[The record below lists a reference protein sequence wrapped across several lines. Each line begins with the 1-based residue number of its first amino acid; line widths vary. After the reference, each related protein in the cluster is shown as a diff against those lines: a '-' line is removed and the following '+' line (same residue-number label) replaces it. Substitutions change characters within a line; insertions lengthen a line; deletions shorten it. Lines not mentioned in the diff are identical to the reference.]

1 MRGSKKENPVPIWE
15 RTTLTLMEAVQYTGI
30 GRDKLRE
37 ISDREDCDFVLWV
50 GNKRFLKRE
59 KLEEYIVKAFS
70 LQRQIRRDIVSESNM
85 KKEVPIWEKSN
96 LTLEEAAKY
105 TGIGVN
111 KLREISDAKDCK
123 FVLWVGNKRL
133 LKRKKLEEFLDQ
145 QYSV

>member
-59 KLEEYIVKAFS
+59 KLEEYIMKAFS
-70 LQRQIRRDIVSESNM
+70 L
-85 KKEVPIWEKSN
+85 
-96 LTLEEAAKY
+96 
-105 TGIGVN
+105 
-111 KLREISDAKDCK
+111 
-123 FVLWVGNKRL
+123 
-133 LKRKKLEEFLDQ
+133 
-145 QYSV
+145 

>member
-50 GNKRFLKRE
+50 GNKRFLKRK

-70 LQRQIRRDIVSESNM
+70 L
-85 KKEVPIWEKSN
+85 
-96 LTLEEAAKY
+96 
-105 TGIGVN
+105 
-111 KLREISDAKDCK
+111 
-123 FVLWVGNKRL
+123 
-133 LKRKKLEEFLDQ
+133 
-145 QYSV
+145 

>member
-59 KLEEYIVKAFS
+59 KLDEYIVKAFS
-70 LQRQIRRDIVSESNM
+70 L
-85 KKEVPIWEKSN
+85 
-96 LTLEEAAKY
+96 
-105 TGIGVN
+105 
-111 KLREISDAKDCK
+111 
-123 FVLWVGNKRL
+123 
-133 LKRKKLEEFLDQ
+133 
-145 QYSV
+145 

>member
-50 GNKRFLKRE
+50 GNKRFLKKE

-70 LQRQIRRDIVSESNM
+70 L
-85 KKEVPIWEKSN
+85 
-96 LTLEEAAKY
+96 
-105 TGIGVN
+105 
-111 KLREISDAKDCK
+111 
-123 FVLWVGNKRL
+123 
-133 LKRKKLEEFLDQ
+133 
-145 QYSV
+145 

>member
-15 RTTLTLMEAVQYTGI
+15 RTTRTLMEAVQYTGI

-70 LQRQIRRDIVSESNM
+70 L
-85 KKEVPIWEKSN
+85 
-96 LTLEEAAKY
+96 
-105 TGIGVN
+105 
-111 KLREISDAKDCK
+111 
-123 FVLWVGNKRL
+123 
-133 LKRKKLEEFLDQ
+133 
-145 QYSV
+145 

>member
-70 LQRQIRRDIVSESNM
+70 L
-85 KKEVPIWEKSN
+85 
-96 LTLEEAAKY
+96 
-105 TGIGVN
+105 
-111 KLREISDAKDCK
+111 
-123 FVLWVGNKRL
+123 
-133 LKRKKLEEFLDQ
+133 
-145 QYSV
+145 

>member
-37 ISDREDCDFVLWV
+37 IADREECDFVLWV

-70 LQRQIRRDIVSESNM
+70 L
-85 KKEVPIWEKSN
+85 
-96 LTLEEAAKY
+96 
-105 TGIGVN
+105 
-111 KLREISDAKDCK
+111 
-123 FVLWVGNKRL
+123 
-133 LKRKKLEEFLDQ
+133 
-145 QYSV
+145 

>member
-59 KLEEYIVKAFS
+59 KREEYIVKAFS
-70 LQRQIRRDIVSESNM
+70 L
-85 KKEVPIWEKSN
+85 
-96 LTLEEAAKY
+96 
-105 TGIGVN
+105 
-111 KLREISDAKDCK
+111 
-123 FVLWVGNKRL
+123 
-133 LKRKKLEEFLDQ
+133 
-145 QYSV
+145 

>member
-1 MRGSKKENPVPIWE
+1 MLSHVPLRCGPNKEAAVMRGSKKENPVPIWE

-70 LQRQIRRDIVSESNM
+70 L
-85 KKEVPIWEKSN
+85 
-96 LTLEEAAKY
+96 
-105 TGIGVN
+105 
-111 KLREISDAKDCK
+111 
-123 FVLWVGNKRL
+123 
-133 LKRKKLEEFLDQ
+133 
-145 QYSV
+145 

>member
-1 MRGSKKENPVPIWE
+1 MLSHGPLRCGPNKEAAFMRGSKKENPVTIWE

-70 LQRQIRRDIVSESNM
+70 L
-85 KKEVPIWEKSN
+85 
-96 LTLEEAAKY
+96 
-105 TGIGVN
+105 
-111 KLREISDAKDCK
+111 
-123 FVLWVGNKRL
+123 
-133 LKRKKLEEFLDQ
+133 
-145 QYSV
+145 

>member
-1 MRGSKKENPVPIWE
+1 MRGSKNENPVPIWE

-70 LQRQIRRDIVSESNM
+70 L
-85 KKEVPIWEKSN
+85 
-96 LTLEEAAKY
+96 
-105 TGIGVN
+105 
-111 KLREISDAKDCK
+111 
-123 FVLWVGNKRL
+123 
-133 LKRKKLEEFLDQ
+133 
-145 QYSV
+145 

>member
-15 RTTLTLMEAVQYTGI
+15 PTTLTLMEAVQYTGI

-70 LQRQIRRDIVSESNM
+70 L
-85 KKEVPIWEKSN
+85 
-96 LTLEEAAKY
+96 
-105 TGIGVN
+105 
-111 KLREISDAKDCK
+111 
-123 FVLWVGNKRL
+123 
-133 LKRKKLEEFLDQ
+133 
-145 QYSV
+145 

>member
-15 RTTLTLMEAVQYTGI
+15 RTTLTLMEAVHYTGI

-70 LQRQIRRDIVSESNM
+70 L
-85 KKEVPIWEKSN
+85 
-96 LTLEEAAKY
+96 
-105 TGIGVN
+105 
-111 KLREISDAKDCK
+111 
-123 FVLWVGNKRL
+123 
-133 LKRKKLEEFLDQ
+133 
-145 QYSV
+145 

>member
-15 RTTLTLMEAVQYTGI
+15 RTTLTLMEAVQYKGI

-70 LQRQIRRDIVSESNM
+70 L
-85 KKEVPIWEKSN
+85 
-96 LTLEEAAKY
+96 
-105 TGIGVN
+105 
-111 KLREISDAKDCK
+111 
-123 FVLWVGNKRL
+123 
-133 LKRKKLEEFLDQ
+133 
-145 QYSV
+145 

>member
-30 GRDKLRE
+30 GRDKVRE

-70 LQRQIRRDIVSESNM
+70 L
-85 KKEVPIWEKSN
+85 
-96 LTLEEAAKY
+96 
-105 TGIGVN
+105 
-111 KLREISDAKDCK
+111 
-123 FVLWVGNKRL
+123 
-133 LKRKKLEEFLDQ
+133 
-145 QYSV
+145 

>member
-37 ISDREDCDFVLWV
+37 ISDREDCDFVPWV

-70 LQRQIRRDIVSESNM
+70 L
-85 KKEVPIWEKSN
+85 
-96 LTLEEAAKY
+96 
-105 TGIGVN
+105 
-111 KLREISDAKDCK
+111 
-123 FVLWVGNKRL
+123 
-133 LKRKKLEEFLDQ
+133 
-145 QYSV
+145 

>member
-15 RTTLTLMEAVQYTGI
+15 RTTLTLMEAVQYTGR

-70 LQRQIRRDIVSESNM
+70 L
-85 KKEVPIWEKSN
+85 
-96 LTLEEAAKY
+96 
-105 TGIGVN
+105 
-111 KLREISDAKDCK
+111 
-123 FVLWVGNKRL
+123 
-133 LKRKKLEEFLDQ
+133 
-145 QYSV
+145 

>member
-30 GRDKLRE
+30 ERDKLRE

-70 LQRQIRRDIVSESNM
+70 L
-85 KKEVPIWEKSN
+85 
-96 LTLEEAAKY
+96 
-105 TGIGVN
+105 
-111 KLREISDAKDCK
+111 
-123 FVLWVGNKRL
+123 
-133 LKRKKLEEFLDQ
+133 
-145 QYSV
+145 

>member
-50 GNKRFLKRE
+50 GNKRFLRRE

-70 LQRQIRRDIVSESNM
+70 L
-85 KKEVPIWEKSN
+85 
-96 LTLEEAAKY
+96 
-105 TGIGVN
+105 
-111 KLREISDAKDCK
+111 
-123 FVLWVGNKRL
+123 
-133 LKRKKLEEFLDQ
+133 
-145 QYSV
+145 

>member
-59 KLEEYIVKAFS
+59 RLDEYIVKASS
-70 LQRQIRRDIVSESNM
+70 L
-85 KKEVPIWEKSN
+85 
-96 LTLEEAAKY
+96 
-105 TGIGVN
+105 
-111 KLREISDAKDCK
+111 
-123 FVLWVGNKRL
+123 
-133 LKRKKLEEFLDQ
+133 
-145 QYSV
+145 

>member
-15 RTTLTLMEAVQYTGI
+15 RTTLTLREAVQYTGI

-70 LQRQIRRDIVSESNM
+70 L
-85 KKEVPIWEKSN
+85 
-96 LTLEEAAKY
+96 
-105 TGIGVN
+105 
-111 KLREISDAKDCK
+111 
-123 FVLWVGNKRL
+123 
-133 LKRKKLEEFLDQ
+133 
-145 QYSV
+145 

>member
-15 RTTLTLMEAVQYTGI
+15 RTTLTLMEAVKYTGI

-70 LQRQIRRDIVSESNM
+70 L
-85 KKEVPIWEKSN
+85 
-96 LTLEEAAKY
+96 
-105 TGIGVN
+105 
-111 KLREISDAKDCK
+111 
-123 FVLWVGNKRL
+123 
-133 LKRKKLEEFLDQ
+133 
-145 QYSV
+145 

>member
-59 KLEEYIVKAFS
+59 KLEEYIVKAYS
-70 LQRQIRRDIVSESNM
+70 L
-85 KKEVPIWEKSN
+85 
-96 LTLEEAAKY
+96 
-105 TGIGVN
+105 
-111 KLREISDAKDCK
+111 
-123 FVLWVGNKRL
+123 
-133 LKRKKLEEFLDQ
+133 
-145 QYSV
+145 

>member
-30 GRDKLRE
+30 GIDKLRE

-70 LQRQIRRDIVSESNM
+70 L
-85 KKEVPIWEKSN
+85 
-96 LTLEEAAKY
+96 
-105 TGIGVN
+105 
-111 KLREISDAKDCK
+111 
-123 FVLWVGNKRL
+123 
-133 LKRKKLEEFLDQ
+133 
-145 QYSV
+145 

>member
-37 ISDREDCDFVLWV
+37 ISDREDFDFVLWV

-70 LQRQIRRDIVSESNM
+70 L
-85 KKEVPIWEKSN
+85 
-96 LTLEEAAKY
+96 
-105 TGIGVN
+105 
-111 KLREISDAKDCK
+111 
-123 FVLWVGNKRL
+123 
-133 LKRKKLEEFLDQ
+133 
-145 QYSV
+145 